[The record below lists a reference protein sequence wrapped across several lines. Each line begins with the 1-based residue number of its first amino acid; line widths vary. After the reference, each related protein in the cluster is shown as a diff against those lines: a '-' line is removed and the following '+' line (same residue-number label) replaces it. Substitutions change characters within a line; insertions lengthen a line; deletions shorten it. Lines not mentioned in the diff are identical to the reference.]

1 MKAIRTAVVGVGHF
15 GRRHAEK
22 FAVRENADLVAV
34 VDVDAERAGDVA
46 RQYGALGLADY
57 RKLAGRVDA
66 VSVAVPTAAHH
77 EVARFFLDHGVHVLV
92 EKPMTTTVEQADDLI
107 RRARAR
113 GLVLQVGHLERFL
126 CAESGLLRRVNAP
139 LYVEALRV
147 APFKARGTDIGVVL
161 DLMIHDIDLVA
172 SLVGAPIVSVEAVGT
187 PVLSAH
193 EDIVNA
199 RLAFESG
206 CVATITASR
215 VAFKSERRVRI
226 FQPDGLF
233 SIDLLNRRVAEVRKA
248 TTTGGARLDVEEHEL
263 RVHDALGAEIGGFL
277 DAVARGGEPVVTGE
291 DGRAALVIAGRVVES
306 LRAHRALVERRLAD
320 RPRDP
325 GAPSPERCRRADE
338 DPRP

>member
-1 MKAIRTAVVGVGHF
+1 MKAIRTAVVGAGHF

-22 FAVRENADLVAV
+22 FAVREDADLIAV
-34 VDVDAERAGDVA
+34 VDIDADRARDVA
-46 RQYGALGLADY
+46 RHYGALGLADY
-57 RKLAGRVDA
+57 RTLAGRVDA
-66 VSVAVPTAAHH
+66 VSIAVPTAAHH
-77 EVARFFLDHGVHVLV
+77 EIARFFLDHGVHVLV
-92 EKPMTTTVEQADDLI
+92 EKPFTTTVEQADDLI

-113 GLVLQVGHLERFL
+113 RLVLQVGHLERFF
-126 CAESGLLRRVNAP
+126 CAESGLLRRVSAP
-139 LYVEALRV
+139 LYVEAVRI

-172 SLVGAPIVSVEAVGT
+172 SLVGAPIVSVDAVGA
-187 PVLSAH
+187 PVLSEH

-199 RLAFESG
+199 RLVFESG

-233 SIDLLNRRVAEVRKA
+233 SIDLLNRRVARVRKTA
-248 TTTGGARLDVEEHEL
+248 TSGGTRLEVEEREL
-263 RVHDALGAEIGGFL
+263 GGHDALGAEIAGFL

-306 LRAHRALVERRLAD
+306 LRTHRALVERRMAD
-320 RPRDP
+320 RPRDLGEP
-325 GAPSPERCRRADE
+325 PEELCRRTDE
-338 DPRP
+338 DPRS